1 MRYDNQQPTNE
12 DIMIQCIYIEW
23 NLGNHTYTMTVN
35 LSDEHRQW
43 SLQSLQLWLD
53 GNKDRIESWSF
64 VDLPAN
70 SGALID
76 AVRSILRQ
84 NSTYLVIQK
93 GYVIF
98 GHGYSKE
105 QAVED
110 MKRWVDSSS
119 PLQEATPEDIQ
130 DSYHQANDGDM
141 VLVESTPELLETY
154 SN

>member
-1 MRYDNQQPTNE
+1 ML
-12 DIMIQCIYIEW
+12 QCIYIEW

-35 LSDEHRQW
+35 LSDEHREQ
-43 SLQSLQLWLD
+43 SLQSLQNWIFE
-53 GNKDRIESWSF
+53 NIHRIESWTF
-64 VDLPAN
+64 VDLPPN
-70 SGALID
+70 SGSLMD
-76 AVRSILRQ
+76 AVEPIIQL

-93 GYVIF
+93 GYYIF

-110 MKRWVDSSS
+110 MKRWMDSDS
-119 PLQEATPEDIQ
+119 PLQEATPEDMQ

-154 SN
+154 NN

>member
-1 MRYDNQQPTNE
+1 
-12 DIMIQCIYIEW
+12 MIQSIYIEW

-35 LSDEHRQW
+35 LSDEHREQ
-43 SLQSLQLWLD
+43 SLQSLQNWIFE
-53 GNKDRIESWSF
+53 NIHRIESWSF
-64 VDLPAN
+64 VDLPPN

-76 AVRSILRQ
+76 AVEPILRQ

-98 GHGYSKE
+98 GHGYSEE

-110 MKRWVDSSS
+110 MKQWVDSSS
-119 PLQEATPEDIQ
+119 PLQEATPEDMQ

-141 VLVESTPELLETY
+141 VLVESTPELLKTY
-154 SN
+154 NN